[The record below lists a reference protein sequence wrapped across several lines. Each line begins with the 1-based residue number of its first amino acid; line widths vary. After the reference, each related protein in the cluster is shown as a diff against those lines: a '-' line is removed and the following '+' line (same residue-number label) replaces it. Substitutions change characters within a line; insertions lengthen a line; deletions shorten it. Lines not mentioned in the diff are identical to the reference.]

1 MKRVIFVILL
11 VLLTGCSVNYNI
23 TIDKNL
29 SISESV
35 TMCEKE
41 DFFTPYYN
49 STKDRIINNIYSVVE
64 SDLKNNGYNA
74 YNFKSDDNKDA
85 CYGKRLENKYN
96 NLEEYI
102 KNKLLVS
109 QFWDSI
115 DYEERDDVITIK
127 TVGNFSGY
135 VEQNP
140 DKYIVEDATIS
151 IKLPFDV
158 TDTNGDCTKNNN
170 VNVCKWYIN
179 KDTKDLNLYIT
190 FSTSSLKEEKEN
202 VKNTIVNKSIIK
214 YICYGIIGI
223 ILLVVIIKFL
233 SKNISRNKM

>member
-1 MKRVIFVILL
+1 M
-11 VLLTGCSVNYNI
+11 
-23 TIDKNL
+23 
-29 SISESV
+29 
-35 TMCEKE
+35 
-41 DFFTPYYN
+41 
-49 STKDRIINNIYSVVE
+49 
-64 SDLKNNGYNA
+64 
-74 YNFKSDDNKDA
+74 
-85 CYGKRLENKYN
+85 
-96 NLEEYI
+96 
-102 KNKLLVS
+102 
-109 QFWDSI
+109 
-115 DYEERDDVITIK
+115 
-127 TVGNFSGY
+127 
-135 VEQNP
+135 
-140 DKYIVEDATIS
+140 
-151 IKLPFDV
+151 